1 MDKPCTHHDAL
12 EFPDGQF
19 VLLRH
24 LLEGQRAVVLQL
36 PAQAKKKRKPNIHSC
51 RKRDVP
57 LTGCTTRRRADLFH
71 GRTSRQRT
79 RSSNNLP
86 AGS

>member
-36 PAQAKKKRKPNIHSC
+36 PAQAKKKTEAEH
-51 RKRDVP
+51 P
-57 LTGCTTRRRADLFH
+57 LLPEARCALDRLHDPQAGFH